1 MLLYAGL
8 VSIFLA
14 TATVVVVLG
23 TSLTR
28 RQQVSRSMG
37 ALQTAAPTAAAREP
51 VPSFADRVLT
61 PGLGRLSGVARR
73 FSPSGVNEK
82 LQRRLDLAGNP
93 VRWDPE
99 RVLAF
104 KTLGLLAL
112 GSLGLLFGASRG
124 VGPTLVLL
132 VCGAAAGFY
141 LPDLLLYNAG
151 TKWQQQIQKAL
162 PDALDLLTISV
173 EAGLGFDA
181 ALAQVARNTDGPLAA
196 EFFRVLQEMQIGK
209 SRSEA
214 LRALGERTDVSELRG
229 FITAMVQADMFG
241 IPIANVLRVQANE
254 MRLKRQQRAEEK
266 AQKVPVKV
274 LFPLIFTILP
284 ALFVVVMGPG
294 IISIIDAFSAT

>member
-1 MLLYAGL
+1 MLLYTGL
-8 VSIFLA
+8 LGIFASLA
-14 TATVVVVLG
+14 LVVTVVG
-23 TSLTR
+23 TAAGQ
-28 RQQVSRSMG
+28 RQQVARSMG
-37 ALQTAAPTAAAREP
+37 ALHTAGPQASSEP
-51 VPSFADRVLT
+51 LPSFGDRVLH
-61 PGLGRLSGVARR
+61 PALGRLSGVARR
-73 FSPSGVNEK
+73 FSPHGITAT

-104 KTLGLLAL
+104 KALGLLAL
-112 GSLGLLFGASRG
+112 GALGLLFGASRG
-124 VGPTLVLL
+124 VGPAVVLL
-132 VCGAAAGFY
+132 AGGAVAGFY
-141 LPDLLLYNAG
+141 LPDVLLYNAG
-151 TKWQQQIQKAL
+151 TKWQEQIQRAL

-209 SRSEA
+209 GRAEA
-214 LRALGERTDVSELRG
+214 LRALGERTDVAELRG

-284 ALFVVVMGPG
+284 ALFVVVIGPG
-294 IISIIDAFSAT
+294 ILSIIEAFSAT